1 MRITA
6 AAPESLINDANQ
18 LAMVLAYGPDDA
30 NTYRG
35 LTYQDANG
43 NLYACASWEASTEFV
58 PRATSPL
65 ARPKWD
71 TNFII
76 DMAAAERA
84 QAALAFWQ
92 PTAEEGVDNPIPQA
106 NPSSLTAIASMSG
119 VKALEAMGLTPVP
132 IELDV

>member
-6 AAPESLINDANQ
+6 ACPEELINDANQ
-18 LAMVLAYGPDDA
+18 LAMVLAYGPADA

-35 LTYQDANG
+35 LNYQDANG
-43 NLYACASWEASTEFV
+43 NLYACASWQASPEFV

-65 ARPKWD
+65 VRPEWD

-106 NPSSLTAIASMSG
+106 NPSSLTAIGGMKG
-119 VKALEAMGLTPVP
+119 TEALQAMGLTPIP
-132 IELDV
+132 QQEI